1 MHFIANGS
9 IYGFAEP
16 AGSGIDIRELPSLV
30 PAAHQNSTA
39 ALILPELSARISKLR
54 TLLSSGTIDSS
65 SSPSSSSSSSSDSG
79 AEPSCPFSVYAQLF
93 PTDLSLQEMQELEEE
108 TLRPTGAGVRRRP
121 EMRMRAVLVSRR
133 CGVVIRLGE
142 KGTEG
147 LRTVLFF
154 GRITSCEYLSLFL
167 LCLSLLAHT
176 LEVCVP

>member
-30 PAAHQNSTA
+30 PAAHQNTTA

-54 TLLSSGTIDSS
+54 TLISSGTIDSS
-65 SSPSSSSSSSSDSG
+65 SSSSSSADSG
-79 AEPSCPFSVYAQLF
+79 AEPSCPFSVYAQLL
-93 PTDLSLQEMQELEEE
+93 PTSLTFQEMQELEEE
-108 TLRPTGAGVRRRP
+108 TLRPTGASVRRRP
-121 EMRMRAVLVSRR
+121 EMGMRAVLVSRR

-154 GRITSCEYLSLFL
+154 GRITTCEYLSLFL